1 MDATSVGK
9 LAGRRNARAGQVGC
23 GICRLERNPP
33 QRDTSRY
40 GLRVRSSFHPFIIHL
55 SLFICRVRLEVE
67 FYRCKTSST
76 ILSGWTDR
84 EESGPMS
91 TIIGTG
97 SVLQKFGD
105 TMMIG
110 AAPCRLRTPR
120 GECAALHSMALSP
133 AHEKR
138 RDRRRGG
145 ATAARPTRPI
155 PGSAAGESLGIR
167 RIHHAGQDYNL
178 PRSTRTLIAHA
189 SRAGADGG

>member
-1 MDATSVGK
+1 MLKRPSSTPGNCWIRSTHLSGLPTEPALSGSAWLRIPQDGALFWAFWDPAVGK
-9 LAGRRNARAGQVGC
+9 PAPQNRRSASLTVA
-23 GICRLERNPP
+23 
-33 QRDTSRY
+33 
-40 GLRVRSSFHPFIIHL
+40 L
-55 SLFICRVRLEVE
+55 SN
-67 FYRCKTSST
+67 
-76 ILSGWTDR
+76 
-84 EESGPMS
+84 
-91 TIIGTG
+91 IIGTG

-110 AAPCRLRTPR
+110 AAPYRLRTPR

-138 RDRRRGG
+138 RDRRRAG
-145 ATAARPTRPI
+145 ATAAEPTRPV

-167 RIHHAGQDYNL
+167 RVHHAGQDYNL